1 MSVKFMSVPFVSSR
15 IMSTFAE
22 KAMLLNQFDSRFPTE
37 ESCEAYFR
45 SVREEVGVTCR
56 SCQSKEHKWIAG
68 RKCFECLKCGHRTPL
83 TAGTVME
90 YSKLPLR
97 TWFYTA
103 HLMTSIKQVLSAKEV
118 QHQLSISYPPVWL
131 LMMKLRDIM
140 GKRENMYTLSGE
152 VELDE
157 AFFPTRMKGDEKDE
171 PLKRGAGSQRQTKV
185 LVIVESKPA
194 DELLV
199 TYLESLL
206 ASYSDAKAKKVA
218 DLEKKVAK
226 KAGVKKAVN
235 YIKMFVLEN
244 LEAGTIERIAGR
256 FIDEDAKVVT
266 DGSKS
271 HVKFKTLFNIHE
283 SHVEYDAASVVRTN
297 LPWVHIVIGECR
309 SGIEA
314 IHKEVEQGFLQL
326 YLNEYCWKFNRRFF
340 RDSTNPKDDLFDRLV
355 KISAMFTSDIKY
367 DRNAE
372 DTSDIEYDM

>member
-1 MSVKFMSVPFVSSR
+1 MSVPFVSSR
-15 IMSTFAE
+15 IMATFAE
-22 KAMLLNQFDSRFPTE
+22 KEMLLNQFDSRFPTE

-97 TWFYTA
+97 AWFYTA

-131 LMMKLRDIM
+131 MMMRLRDIM

-194 DELLV
+194 DEILV

-206 ASYSDAKAKKVA
+206 ASYSDRKAKKVA
-218 DLEKKVAK
+218 DFEKKIAK
-226 KAGVKKAVN
+226 KVGVKKAVN

-256 FIDEDAKVVT
+256 FIEKETKVVT

-271 HVKFKTLFNIHE
+271 HVKFNTLFNIHE

-340 RDSTNPKDDLFDRLV
+340 RDSTNPKYDLFDRLV

-372 DTSDIEYDM
+372 DSSDIEYDM

>member
-1 MSVKFMSVPFVSSR
+1 
-15 IMSTFAE
+15 
-22 KAMLLNQFDSRFPTE
+22 MLLNQFDSRFPTE
-37 ESCEAYFR
+37 ESCETYFK
-45 SVREEVGVTCR
+45 SVREAAGVTCKH
-56 SCQSKEHKWIAG
+56 CQSDKYKWIAA
-68 RKCFECLKCGHRTPL
+68 RKCFQCQRCGHRTPL

-131 LMMKLRDIM
+131 MMMKLRDIM

-157 AFFPTRMKGDEKDE
+157 AFFPTRMKGEERNE
-171 PLKRGAGSQRQTKV
+171 PLKRGAGSQKQTKV

-194 DELLV
+194 DEILV
-199 TYLESLL
+199 KYLESLL
-206 ASYSDAKAKKVA
+206 TSYSEDKVKKVVEIDKKLAKKR
-218 DLEKKVAK
+218 
-226 KAGVKKAVN
+226 GVKKAVN
-235 YIKMFVLEN
+235 YIKMFVVDN
-244 LEAGTIERIAGR
+244 LEAKTLDELAGQYV
-256 FIDEDAKVVT
+256 DKESKVVT

-271 HVKFKTLFNIHE
+271 HINFKTMFRIHK
-283 SHVEYDAASVVRTN
+283 SHTEYDAASVVRKN

-340 RDSTNPKDDLFDRLV
+340 RDSTDPKYDLFDRLI

-367 DRNAE
+367 DRNVLETIEAE
-372 DTSDIEYDM
+372 DNM